1 MTRSLRVGL
10 TQWHPTLDVED
21 NSCLAVA
28 AIERCA
34 RDDAQLILLPENG
47 LCLGTNEQMR
57 ERALTL
63 DAPAI
68 ERLLAAARAANS
80 TVVMGGFKHRGKDGV
95 VRNSAAVI
103 DRDGRIA
110 GIYDKIHLFNAR
122 VQGQT
127 FDASSV
133 ETAGDR
139 PLLANVAGIAVGVTI
154 CFDVRFPE
162 LYRTLAHAGAEVL
175 LVPSAFTRA
184 TGSAHWETLLRARAI
199 ENAAYVVASAT
210 ISPADDPMATYGHAL
225 AVSPWGE
232 VLADFEDAVFDARV
246 LELDLGQREQ
256 MLQRLPVLAAAR
268 PSASAT
274 SPACIDVGQ
283 PSTARYGSSS

>member
-21 NSCLAVA
+21 NTSLAVA

-139 PLLANVAGIAVGVTI
+139 PLAGERRR
-154 CFDVRFPE
+154 DRS
-162 LYRTLAHAGAEVL
+162 RRDHL
-175 LVPSAFTRA
+175 L
-184 TGSAHWETLLRARAI
+184 
-199 ENAAYVVASAT
+199 
-210 ISPADDPMATYGHAL
+210 
-225 AVSPWGE
+225 
-232 VLADFEDAVFDARV
+232 
-246 LELDLGQREQ
+246 
-256 MLQRLPVLAAAR
+256 
-268 PSASAT
+268 
-274 SPACIDVGQ
+274 
-283 PSTARYGSSS
+283 